1 MNTAY
6 SEEMSPP
13 KELFSREWYD
23 ASTWYKAWDA
33 ASRVVVRR
41 RIDETKKKLED
52 LETKLLRIK
61 RRWNNNYGYVGDLL
75 LDTITLLNSR
85 IGVWQSTKLDT
96 PSNLPHYITMVYPHN
111 TSWQLKPIELPKWEE
126 VVLGGVQREGVC
138 VVMLSPQCVEWLNE
152 ISHWVGE

>member
-6 SEEMSPP
+6 SEEMRPP
-13 KELFSREWYD
+13 KELFSREWFD

-52 LETKLLRIK
+52 LETKLRKKIWK
-61 RRWNNNYGYVGDLL
+61 SGGYTQDLL
-75 LDTITLLNSR
+75 VDTVTFLNSY